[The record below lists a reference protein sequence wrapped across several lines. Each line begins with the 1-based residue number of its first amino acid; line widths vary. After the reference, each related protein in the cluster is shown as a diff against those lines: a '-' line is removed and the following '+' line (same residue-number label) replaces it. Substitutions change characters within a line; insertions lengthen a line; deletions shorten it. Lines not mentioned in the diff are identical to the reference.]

1 MIKKLFSKYKNFA
14 SDMIL
19 NMIGFGIYIISQQII
34 LLPILDKI
42 VSEDIYANIVLYI
55 SILNVV
61 CNTTGGELG
70 NVRLVRDSE
79 YKSKNIIGDF
89 TRILVVL
96 SPIISIIVFPIF
108 IYLKYSIIGSL
119 LFTITILF
127 ANIRLYATCFYRLK
141 QTYKKVIIQNL
152 LYLIGILIGLGI
164 FAISKNIYVL
174 LFVPE
179 LISVFYALKNSDI
192 LEMKLTKT
200 KEMFATV
207 KKFFQLGFV
216 SFLTNLMN
224 YFDRF
229 LIYPMFG
236 AASIAMYYA
245 VNSMA
250 KVANLITN
258 PMSNVILSWVSNAS
272 DKSSK
277 RKILKMTLLSNI
289 PVIILVTLLTIPCS
303 YIALWILYHE
313 YIYSK
318 EAIILIIPISITTAF
333 GTASALI
340 KSVLLK
346 YCNTNKLV
354 ITYIAYFS
362 VFAGLAYCLSKTFGI
377 LGFTIANL
385 VSQIILW
392 ILFIVLLL
400 TVKDKE
406 NNVTQEENN

>member
-1 MIKKLFSKYKNFA
+1 MIKKFLKKYKNFA

-34 LLPILDKI
+34 LLPILDKM

-79 YKSKNIIGDF
+79 YKARNIIGDF
-89 TRILVVL
+89 TRILVLL
-96 SPIISIIVFPIF
+96 SPIIAIIVFPLF
-108 IYLKYSIIGSL
+108 IYLQYSVIGSII
-119 LFTITILF
+119 FTITILL
-127 ANIRLYATCFYRLK
+127 ANIRLYATCFYRLR
-141 QTYKKVIIQNL
+141 QTYKKVIIQNI
-152 LYLIGILIGLGI
+152 LYLVGIVIGLGI
-164 FAISKNIYVL
+164 FVLSKNIYVL
-174 LFVPE
+174 LCIPE

-192 LEMKLTKT
+192 LEMKFTKT
-200 KEMFATV
+200 KEMFETV
-207 KKFFQLGFV
+207 KKLFQLGFV

-236 AASIAMYYA
+236 AAAIAMYYA

-250 KVANLITN
+250 KVASLVTN

-272 DKSSK
+272 DEKSK
-277 RKILKMTLLSNI
+277 TKILKMTLFTNI

-318 EAIILIIPISITTAF
+318 EAIILIIPISLTTAF

-346 YCNTNKLV
+346 YSNTNKLV
-354 ITYIAYFS
+354 ITYIVYFLA
-362 VFAGLAYCLSKTFGI
+362 FAGLAYFLSRNLGI

-385 VSQIILW
+385 ISQIILW

-400 TVKDKE
+400 TAKEKE
-406 NNVTQEENN
+406 NNLPQKENT